1 MTLLPPSPSSTSF
14 SVAQVSTLRFLQKE
28 LGNSFEET
36 ATQDAFSQAGSDSI
50 VCVLPDIWKLGT
62 THWSERKDTSV
73 CVCMCV
79 YVHVHTCAHTKLLS

>member
-36 ATQDAFSQAGSDSI
+36 ATQDAFSSWI
-50 VCVLPDIWKLGT
+50 
-62 THWSERKDTSV
+62 RFNSV
-73 CVCMCV
+73 CI
-79 YVHVHTCAHTKLLS
+79 T